1 MTGST
6 QTTARSL
13 ADYAETWI
21 DERPGLRPKTVDLY
35 RYLARK
41 HLAQVL
47 GPMPIADIQPGHVRR
62 WRKHLL
68 DAEVSAVT
76 AANAY
81 RLLKT
86 IMTTAADDGA
96 IRRNPCRI
104 KGGGSESS
112 PERIVLTV
120 PQVFALGDAIGPR
133 YQALVL
139 LATFTSLRWGELC
152 ALRPSD
158 IDTEARTVRVERS
171 LTELQNGALAF
182 GPPKSDAGRRTVGF
196 PELIAPVVR
205 WHLSCFAQ
213 DGDDSLV
220 FTGPAGASLR
230 RSNFRRRTW
239 LTALKKAELPA
250 AHFHD
255 LRHTGNTLTVTAGA
269 NLRELM
275 ARMGHSST
283 RAALIYL
290 NPRELHRMGEVCAV

>member
-1 MTGST
+1 M
-6 QTTARSL
+6 A
-13 ADYAETWI
+13 
-21 DERPGLRPKTVDLY
+21 K
-35 RYLARK
+35 
-41 HLAQVL
+41 
-47 GPMPIADIQPGHVRR
+47 
-62 WRKHLL
+62 
-68 DAEVSAVT
+68 
-76 AANAY
+76 AY

-104 KGGGSESS
+104 KGGGGESS
-112 PERIVLTV
+112 PERVGLT
-120 PQVFALGDAIGPR
+120 QVFALSDAIGPR
-133 YQALVL
+133 YRALVL

-158 IDTEARTVRVERS
+158 IDMEARTVRVERS

-196 PELIAPVVR
+196 PELIGPVVR

-213 DGDDSLV
+213 EDDGLV
-220 FTGPAGASLR
+220 FTGPAGAPLR

-250 AHFHD
+250 VHFHD
-255 LRHTGNTLTVTAGA
+255 LRHTGNTLTSKTAGA

-290 NPRELHRMGEVCAV
+290 HSTDERQREIADALGDLAAGELKRKPRRARGTAAGSRSGTQRARRRENAS